1 MSPAQQ
7 MAPKKDT
14 TSSTEPAA
22 ATEPSATV
30 TKDTKD
36 PSATPKK
43 RGWFHIPFTKG

>member
-1 MSPAQQ
+1 

-14 TSSTEPAA
+14 TSTDPAP

-30 TKDTKD
+30 TTDTKD
-36 PSATPKK
+36 PSAPPAKK